1 MSYQF
6 DIRTCTAQNCSQT
19 VLQHFMML
27 WSPSSGKKRE
37 EKDVSSSK
45 AEPEHATSVLST
57 RAERLRMHVSCMHIQ
72 RWGWFRS
79 LPKKHTFQSLI
90 DLFFFIK
97 QRKFMNAKGTS
108 THNTCIQQPLQT
120 SQGMEHHL
128 YCQWLEDWSSSGQIS
143 TKLTVLTFPMA
154 VELCKFSNS
163 CSNLS
168 ICNGNCSNRFHL
180 RRLAMNFHCFNI
192 LADVMDLPCK
202 VECVMSLYFLHWLY
216 TL

>member
-45 AEPEHATSVLST
+45 TEPEHATSVLST

-72 RWGWFRS
+72 RWGSFRS

-90 DLFFFIK
+90 DLFFLLNSESSWMPRARLHI
-97 QRKFMNAKGTS
+97 
-108 THNTCIQQPLQT
+108 THVF
-120 SQGMEHHL
+120 
-128 YCQWLEDWSSSGQIS
+128 SS
-143 TKLTVLTFPMA
+143 
-154 VELCKFSNS
+154 LCKPHKVW
-163 CSNLS
+163 S
-168 ICNGNCSNRFHL
+168 I
-180 RRLAMNFHCFNI
+180 I
-192 LADVMDLPCK
+192 
-202 VECVMSLYFLHWLY
+202 Y
-216 TL
+216 TASDWRIGVLVDKLVPSWQC

>member
-1 MSYQF
+1 
-6 DIRTCTAQNCSQT
+6 
-19 VLQHFMML
+19 
-27 WSPSSGKKRE
+27 
-37 EKDVSSSK
+37 
-45 AEPEHATSVLST
+45 
-57 RAERLRMHVSCMHIQ
+57 
-72 RWGWFRS
+72 
-79 LPKKHTFQSLI
+79 
-90 DLFFFIK
+90 
-97 QRKFMNAKGTS
+97 MNAKGTS

-143 TKLTVLTFPMA
+143 TKLTVLMFPMA
-154 VELCKFSNS
+154 VELCKFSS

-216 TL
+216 IKYCRSPRFDLLVILQGTSRGGAGGARKICCPSTPDPWPECFHEVSVGGLPVFVQR